1 MKTFSSKFNSETFVF
16 AILLGFIMV
25 SSVYHLNFYYGV
37 TFTFTSIFLFL
48 ILRLFGFR
56 FAIFGLGVTFLFIP
70 HEFTYV
76 AYNLI
81 LFAEIMFV
89 GTYFRIKKRAKM
101 FFVDAFFWGT
111 IGLSALFFLLHSS
124 LNGDALYFQILNDIV
139 NGLFN
144 VLIADMLLAY
154 FPFYKVMK
162 SRSMNKNNVS
172 IHQFLSHIT
181 IISIMVPFFLIILTK
196 TWTVHELFSNNLK
209 SEVEQ
214 SVLEIE
220 KELHQLDTT
229 LPLASPLQKGKLK
242 EIVDEH
248 TSPKFDLIIT
258 DSQNK
263 MITSSLQKNQDSSF
277 NLDDKYEIK
286 EISTNFYE
294 AVPKGQYEVLP
305 ILKWRSGKIVFETKN
320 ESLSIKLFIQYPLS
334 QFQDQIFKEIIFH
347 LKLSIL
353 YLIITI
359 GIAIVVNRIIM
370 NNLSQLTDVTTGLP
384 AKVKNLETIEFPQ
397 STISEFRLLSQNLK
411 VMTQKLR
418 ESFQEKVEMNR
429 ILTTQTNKLKE
440 SEEKLHQLAYYDVL
454 TSLPNR
460 LHFQDYV
467 RNYIKTNPSAPLAII
482 FIDLN
487 QFKQVNDILGH
498 NAGDVLL
505 QLFANKLRTLQGPN
519 REVFRI
525 GGDEFVVV
533 HQITNRE
540 EVYVTLEKIKDQF
553 FAPITINGQVLY
565 VTGSVGV
572 SLYPYDGLDLDT
584 LVKCADIAMY
594 ASKEK
599 CGKNPQFYN
608 DSMMDRFQERLIIEN
623 ALRKVVNQGG
633 FKLFYQPKIQFD
645 VVSSIE
651 ALIRWNDPTLGN
663 VSPEIFIPI
672 AEEMGIISKID
683 EWALLEACKQN
694 KKWQDAHL
702 LKVPISVNISAKNFQ
717 QDDLILW
724 IEKALYESGLSPQ
737 YLKLEITESTFI
749 KHPKRVV
756 KMLHFIKS
764 LGVQI
769 SIDDFGKGYSSFTH
783 LLELPVDEIKID
795 KKLITGID
803 QNEKQELLAKSII
816 DLGHGLQLNI
826 VAEGVENP
834 NERDLLIQLGCDE
847 LQGYLFSFPLN
858 PIEMKDFL
866 YMNTKSQAK
875 SFVTV

>member
-1 MKTFSSKFNSETFVF
+1 
-16 AILLGFIMV
+16 
-25 SSVYHLNFYYGV
+25 LN
-37 TFTFTSIFLFL
+37 
-48 ILRLFGFR
+48 
-56 FAIFGLGVTFLFIP
+56 
-70 HEFTYV
+70 
-76 AYNLI
+76 
-81 LFAEIMFV
+81 
-89 GTYFRIKKRAKM
+89 
-101 FFVDAFFWGT
+101 
-111 IGLSALFFLLHSS
+111 
-124 LNGDALYFQILNDIV
+124 
-139 NGLFN
+139 
-144 VLIADMLLAY
+144 
-154 FPFYKVMK
+154 
-162 SRSMNKNNVS
+162 
-172 IHQFLSHIT
+172 
-181 IISIMVPFFLIILTK
+181 
-196 TWTVHELFSNNLK
+196 
-209 SEVEQ
+209 
-214 SVLEIE
+214 
-220 KELHQLDTT
+220 
-229 LPLASPLQKGKLK
+229 
-242 EIVDEH
+242 
-248 TSPKFDLIIT
+248 
-258 DSQNK
+258 
-263 MITSSLQKNQDSSF
+263 
-277 NLDDKYEIK
+277 DKYEIK

-294 AVPKGQYEVLP
+294 AIPKGQYEVLP
-305 ILKWRSGKIVFETKN
+305 ILKWRSGKIVFETQM
-320 ESLSIKLFIQYPLS
+320 EALSIKLFIQYPLS
-334 QFQDQIFKEIIFH
+334 QFQDQIFKELIFH

-353 YLIITI
+353 YLIFTI
-359 GIAIVVNRIIM
+359 SIAMVVNRIIM

-384 AKVKNLETIEFPQ
+384 VKVKNLETIEWPQ
-397 STISEFRLLSQNLK
+397 STISEFRLISQNLK

-533 HQITNRE
+533 HQINNRE
-540 EVYVTLEKIKDQF
+540 EVYETLEKIQDQF
-553 FAPITINGQVLY
+553 FAPLTINGQVLY

-594 ASKEK
+594 ASKEQ
-599 CGKNPQFYN
+599 CGKTPQFYN
-608 DSMMDRFQERLIIEN
+608 YSMMDRFQERLIIEN

-672 AEEMGIISKID
+672 AEEAGMISKID

-756 KMLHFIKS
+756 KMLHYIKS

-858 PIEMKDFL
+858 PKGMKDFL